1 MAKKRR
7 SRQRAQGAPTK
18 LRHLTVMQYPVYA
31 YKPGEPD
38 PEPAHIRCAMCCEVS
53 YLEAVP
59 FGPLLACDVCG
70 AGLSHGDFVAAE
82 KPLLFLTREEKQAW
96 LDQRFVSSHMRG
108 SVLRLKLL
116 LPPRPQPSMTTTGI
130 SEGVADGKAYALA
143 VLAAYTPCDR
153 EGTIPQWDRYG
164 EEAA

>member
-1 MAKKRR
+1 MSKKRR
-7 SRQRAQGAPTK
+7 INKRAPGAPIK
-18 LRHLTVMQYPVYA
+18 LRHITVMTYPVYA

-38 PEPAHIRCAMCCEVS
+38 PEPAHVRCGNLCGQKLYVEEV
-53 YLEAVP
+53 A
-59 FGPLLACDVCG
+59 FGPLPACRKCG
-70 AGLSHGDFVAAE
+70 AALAHRDFVAAE
-82 KPLLFLTREEKQAW
+82 KPLLFLNREEKHKW
-96 LDQRFVSSHMRG
+96 LDLRYVSSHIRG

-130 SEGVADGKAYALA
+130 SDGVVAGMSYAEA

-153 EGTIPQWDRYG
+153 VGIPEWARYG